1 MKPAFYIFVNSNLC
15 ISLFI
20 CIIFC
25 IFFLSLHSITTHRY
39 TFKSTV
45 TSCTK
50 LNITFLLFLC
60 INYLSKLS
68 LCILLYRYPNTTF
81 FPLSYEIF
89 IVALRFSHTAL
100 LVLGTLW
107 LLEIQNAI
115 SISILVQNT
124 LTLTSISDIH
134 SFRPLKRNDTFETL
148 QLERCKRVSSI
159 ILISTTF
166 SICECAFYYVVFRRK
181 DLQKLT
187 VLFIRNSMTQLM
199 PKGFV
204 GSSSMNYTAEFLFI
218 FIGLYVLFYASLNNI
233 PTNSKYD
240 KIFGCSRL
248 LYKANLR
255 FLLYFAVCTL
265 FSTIQ
270 YYVSSQPSTQAILF
284 RYPNCLFYVNAAFS
298 LFHGYA
304 VVIIYFGLFLS
315 GVPLEGDENEIKVM
329 L

>member
-1 MKPAFYIFVNSNLC
+1 MKPAFCIFVNSNLC

-25 IFFLSLHSITTHRY
+25 ILFLSLHSITTHRY
-39 TFKSTV
+39 NFKSTAS
-45 TSCTK
+45 SCTK

-81 FPLSYEIF
+81 FPFSYEIF

-115 SISILVQNT
+115 SISILVQST
-124 LTLTSISDIH
+124 LASISDIP
-134 SFRPLKRNDTFETL
+134 SFGALEKYDTFETL
-148 QLERCKRVSSI
+148 QQERCQRVSSI

-181 DLQKLT
+181 DLQKLA
-187 VLFIRNSMTQLM
+187 VLFICNSVKQLM

-204 GSSSMNYTAEFLFI
+204 GSSSMNYTAELLFI

-233 PTNSKYD
+233 PANTKYD

-248 LYKANLR
+248 MYRANLR

-270 YYVSSQPSTQAILF
+270 YYFSSQPSTQAILF

-304 VVIIYFGLFLS
+304 LVIIYFWLFHS
-315 GVPLEGDENEIKVM
+315 EVPLEGDENEIKVI
-329 L
+329 